1 MLRYTEK
8 RTASGLEVRFLR
20 LFDGLRPVRRRVQFQ
35 SGGVSIVTRIL
46 GLPIHRNWF
55 DRSYIYGFGYAVDG
69 HGHSQTLQFN
79 YVGEGQI
86 ILANHVRKEEVA
98 AFLRYLYQAG
108 FRYNESWERP
118 LRGPGVIVR

>member
-8 RTASGLEVRFLR
+8 RTASGLEVRFFG
-20 LFDGLRPVRRRVQFQ
+20 LFDGLRLVKRRVEFQ
-35 SGGVSIVTRIL
+35 SSGVSIVTRIL
-46 GLPIHRNWF
+46 GFPIHRNWF

-69 HGHSQTLQFN
+69 HGHSQMLQFN
-79 YVGEGQI
+79 YAGEGQI
-86 ILANHVRKEEVA
+86 ILASHVRKEEVA
-98 AFLRYLYQAG
+98 AFLRHLYQSG

>member
-1 MLRYTEK
+1 
-8 RTASGLEVRFLR
+8 
-20 LFDGLRPVRRRVQFQ
+20 
-35 SGGVSIVTRIL
+35 
-46 GLPIHRNWF
+46 
-55 DRSYIYGFGYAVDG
+55 
-69 HGHSQTLQFN
+69 
-79 YVGEGQI
+79 VGEGQI